1 MEISPELVVQILN
14 DITAIKWTLVLIGVF
29 VAIAAFSIAFGL
41 YFVYTITN
49 TVAGRIEETTRSR
62 FSDEAAGLF
71 EENRL
76 DHLIEIAKAKITDR
90 PNHTYAHWYLAKA
103 YFQQGRIHDAKREFE
118 MVRDLNPPWSAAHV
132 TPYIEQ
138 LEHRIQRNR
147 PELIE

>member
-1 MEISPELVVQILN
+1 MEISQDLVIQILN
-14 DITAIKWTLVLIGVF
+14 DITAIKWILVLIGVF
-29 VAIAAFSIAFGL
+29 VAVAAFSIAFGL
-41 YFVYTITN
+41 YFVYTMAN
-49 TVAGRIEETTRSR
+49 TVADRIEETTRSK
-62 FSDEAAGLF
+62 FSDEAARLF

-76 DHLIEIAKAKITDR
+76 GHLIEVAKAKIADR

-138 LEHRIQRNR
+138 LEHRIQQNR
-147 PELIE
+147 PELVE